1 MPMNRALL
9 TRMLNILFFFLT
21 LYVNYLSVV
30 YALGGKSIR
39 ELSDKYAN
47 LFTPSNQ
54 TFGIWSL
61 IYLLLVGFLVL
72 QFFKRFDSR
81 VTHNYLFIVSCLFNF
96 TWIVAWQLEYLFLSL
111 CIMLGLLATL
121 SVMNVQIARE
131 GGEFFK
137 LVFGVY
143 LGWICIATI
152 ANVTTVLVSLQW
164 TGSVATQA
172 NWAIALLALGAVLT
186 GAVMLRLRIPYLA
199 IAVVWAFYG
208 VSVKRELDFPQI
220 AKVAQSAMLVVGAV
234 AFWLFLEKIRRRPLS
249 KNASAA

>member
-1 MPMNRALL
+1 MDRALT
-9 TRMLNILFFFLT
+9 TRILNVLFYFLT

-30 YALGGKSIR
+30 YQLGGKSIR

-61 IYLLLVGFLVL
+61 IYLLLAVFMVL
-72 QFFKRFDSR
+72 QFFKRFDSQ
-81 VTHNYLFIVSCLFNF
+81 VTRNYLFLASCLFNF
-96 TWIVAWQLEYLFLSL
+96 TWIVAWQLEYLVLSL

-121 SVMNVQIARE
+121 TAINIQLDRE
-131 GGEFFK
+131 AGEFFK
-137 LVFGVY
+137 IVFGVY

-152 ANVTTVLVSLQW
+152 ANVTAVLVSLGW
-164 TGSVATQA
+164 AGSVAAQV
-172 NWAIALLALGAVLT
+172 NWAIALLVIGTLLT
-186 GAVMLRLRIPYLA
+186 SGVMLRLRNPYLA

-220 AKVAQSAMLVVGAV
+220 ALVAQVAMVVVGAV
-234 AFWLFLEKIRRRPLS
+234 AVWGVFQNLRRIR
-249 KNASAA
+249 

>member
-1 MPMNRALL
+1 MHRTLS
-9 TRMLNILFFFLT
+9 TRMLNVLLYILT

-30 YALGGKSIR
+30 YELGGKSIR

-61 IYLLLVGFLVL
+61 IYLLLAVFLVL

-81 VTHNYLFIVSCLFNF
+81 VTRNYLFIASCLFNVS
-96 TWIVAWQLEYLFLSL
+96 WIMAWQLEYLWLSL
-111 CIMLGLLATL
+111 GIMLWLLAALTAINIQL
-121 SVMNVQIARE
+121 YKE
-131 GGEFFK
+131 GREFFK
-137 LVFGVY
+137 IVFGVY

-152 ANVTTVLVSLQW
+152 ANVTAVLVSLGW
-164 TGSVATQA
+164 AGSVAAQV
-172 NWAIALLALGAVLT
+172 NWAIALLAIGALLT
-186 GAVMLRLRIPYLA
+186 SGVILRLRNPYLA

-220 AKVAQSAMLVVGAV
+220 ALVAQAAMVVVGAV
-234 AFWLFLEKIRRRPLS
+234 AAWGVFQNLRRIR
-249 KNASAA
+249 

>member
-1 MPMNRALL
+1 MSRAL
-9 TRMLNILFFFLT
+9 TTGILNVLFYFLT

-30 YALGGKSIR
+30 YQLGGKSIR

-61 IYLLLVGFLVL
+61 IYLLLAVFLVL

-81 VTHNYLFIVSCLFNF
+81 VTRNYLFIASCLFNF
-96 TWIVAWQLEYLFLSL
+96 TWIVAWQLEYLVLSL
-111 CIMLGLLATL
+111 GIMLGLLATL
-121 SVMNVQIARE
+121 TAINVQLDKE

-137 LVFGVY
+137 IVFGVY

-152 ANVTTVLVSLQW
+152 ANVTAVLVSLGW
-164 TGSVATQA
+164 AGSVAAQV
-172 NWAIALLALGAVLT
+172 NWAIALLAIGTLLT
-186 GAVMLRLRIPYLA
+186 SGVMLRLRNPYLA
-199 IAVVWAFYG
+199 LAVVWAFYG

-220 AKVAQSAMLVVGAV
+220 ALVAQAAMVVVGAV
-234 AFWLFLEKIRRRPLS
+234 AAWGVFQNLRRIR
-249 KNASAA
+249 

>member
-1 MPMNRALL
+1 MDRALT
-9 TRMLNILFFFLT
+9 TRILNVLFYFLT

-30 YALGGKSIR
+30 YQLGGKSIR

-61 IYLLLVGFLVL
+61 IYLLLAVFMVL
-72 QFFKRFDSR
+72 QFFKRFDSQ
-81 VTHNYLFIVSCLFNF
+81 VTRNYLFLASCLFNF
-96 TWIVAWQLEYLFLSL
+96 TWIVAWQLEYLVLSL

-121 SVMNVQIARE
+121 TAINIQLDRE
-131 GGEFFK
+131 AGEFFK
-137 LVFGVY
+137 IVFGVY

-152 ANVTTVLVSLQW
+152 ANVTAVLVSLGW
-164 TGSVATQA
+164 VGSVAAQV
-172 NWAIALLALGAVLT
+172 NWAIALLVIGVLLT
-186 GAVMLRLRIPYLA
+186 SGVILRLRNPYLA

-220 AKVAQSAMLVVGAV
+220 ALVAQVAMVVVGAV
-234 AFWLFLEKIRRRPLS
+234 AVWGVFQNLRRIR
-249 KNASAA
+249 

>member
-1 MPMNRALL
+1 MDRALT
-9 TRMLNILFFFLT
+9 TRILNVLFYFLT

-30 YALGGKSIR
+30 YQLGGKSIR

-61 IYLLLVGFLVL
+61 IYLLLAVFMVL
-72 QFFKRFDSR
+72 QFFKRFDSQ
-81 VTHNYLFIVSCLFNF
+81 VTRNYLFLASCLFNF
-96 TWIVAWQLEYLFLSL
+96 TWIVAWQLEYLVLSL

-121 SVMNVQIARE
+121 TAINIQLDRE
-131 GGEFFK
+131 AGEFFK
-137 LVFGVY
+137 IVFGVY

-152 ANVTTVLVSLQW
+152 ANVTAVLVSLGW
-164 TGSVATQA
+164 VGSVAAQV
-172 NWAIALLALGAVLT
+172 NWAIALLVIGVLLT
-186 GAVMLRLRIPYLA
+186 SGVILRLRNPYLA

-220 AKVAQSAMLVVGAV
+220 ALVAQAAMVVVGAV
-234 AFWLFLEKIRRRPLS
+234 AVWGVFQNLRRIR
-249 KNASAA
+249 

>member
-1 MPMNRALL
+1 MDRALT
-9 TRMLNILFFFLT
+9 TRILNVLFYFLT

-30 YALGGKSIR
+30 YQLGGKSIR

-61 IYLLLVGFLVL
+61 IYLLLAVFMVL
-72 QFFKRFDSR
+72 QFFKRFDSQ
-81 VTHNYLFIVSCLFNF
+81 VTRNYLFLASCLFNF
-96 TWIVAWQLEYLFLSL
+96 TWIVAWQLEYLVLSL

-121 SVMNVQIARE
+121 TAINIQLDRE
-131 GGEFFK
+131 AGEFFK
-137 LVFGVY
+137 IVFGVY

-152 ANVTTVLVSLQW
+152 ANVTAVLVSLGW
-164 TGSVATQA
+164 AGSVAAQV
-172 NWAIALLALGAVLT
+172 NWAIALLVIGVLLT
-186 GAVMLRLRIPYLA
+186 SGVILRLRNPYLA

-220 AKVAQSAMLVVGAV
+220 ALVAQVAMVVVGAV
-234 AFWLFLEKIRRRPLS
+234 AVWGVFQNLRRIR
-249 KNASAA
+249 